1 MTDTPS
7 PRISIIIPAYCAS
20 DHLHLSV
27 ESLQAQTFTDFE
39 IIIVEDN
46 SPDDGATLG
55 KAHQLAEADPR
66 IRVARTKVNSGCG
79 PSRNVGLDIARG
91 EYVTFLDADDSL
103 APVAL
108 KNLIDL
114 ADKNNADI
122 VCFAMERVYPS
133 GKVLGHVE
141 NAQASVY
148 DDPEEI
154 SEIALNA
161 FSPSVGHG
169 RKTYPIHTISRL
181 IRRSLLDEAG
191 IRFPL
196 PSASFERRFTL
207 CLRRN
212 AQSQSLCLHPRYLL
226 PLPAASRV
234 HNPRP
239 APRHDSA
246 FCGVS
251 REILRISESG
261 KGCSTICTGQRH
273 GLCPVGCESLRQTD
287 VHLKQLFRLQAPLG
301 ERTGRHSLFP
311 YRIRKISLAK
321 YALQTQNRLLGLLPQ
336 TLVAVVCPHRG
347 PGEIA
352 GALGQELTSA
362 KNGKIGI
369 W

>member
-1 MTDTPS
+1 MTDTPR

-191 IRFPL
+191 IRFPSL
-196 PSASFERRFTL
+196 PHLLSEDLPFVYAGMRRAKVYVFT
-207 CLRRN
+207 
-212 AQSQSLCLHPRYLL
+212 PDTYYRYLQR
-226 PLPAASRV
+226 PGSIT
-234 HNPRP
+234 HDPRP
-239 APRHDSA
+239 DMIQRSVASAEKFSEFLSQEKDAPQYAQDNAMGYALLGVRSYAKLMFTSNSSFAYKRRWVREQADIPYFRTVYEKYPWRSMPFKHKIGFWA
-246 FCGVS
+246 FY
-251 REILRISESG
+251 R
-261 KGCSTICTGQRH
+261 K
-273 GLCPVGCESLRQTD
+273 
-287 VHLKQLFRLQAPLG
+287 
-301 ERTGRHSLFP
+301 HSL
-311 YRIRKISLAK
+311 LL
-321 YALQTQNRLLGLLPQ
+321 YALIVGQEKLRALLG
-336 TLVAVVCPHRG
+336 
-347 PGEIA
+347 
-352 GALGQELTSA
+352 
-362 KNGKIGI
+362 KN
-369 W
+369 